1 MYPAYLADHLIV
13 PRGKGEM
20 PQRQLTDRFCDRV
33 KAESQIDYFD
43 DVVTGLA
50 LRVSPTKKAWI
61 WLHTGLDGKRKRLT
75 FGTYPAISL
84 AAARGKV
91 ETMRRELEVGLPPK
105 TETFQAICEEYLR
118 RAKVRTKADRQRTLE
133 RLVYPSL
140 GSRPIDDVRRSEI
153 IRLLDGIEDANGPVM
168 ADRTLALVRK
178 IMNWHATRSDDFR
191 SPIVKGMARVRPSE
205 RARERVLTDDEIRAV
220 WANGNGV
227 FGRFVK
233 FLLLTG
239 ARRSEAAQ
247 MERSEVDG
255 SDWTLP
261 AARNKTKV
269 DLVRPLSK
277 AALALVENGEADWVF
292 TTDGVMPISGFSK
305 FKRALDKASGVR
317 DYTLHD
323 CRRTARSL
331 MSRAGVPSDHAER
344 CLGHVIGGVRGVYD
358 RHEYHAEK
366 TQAFE
371 ALAALI
377 ERIVSGA
384 QAGVVQLKGRGKR

>member
-1 MYPAYLADHLIV
+1 
-13 PRGKGEM
+13 M

-33 KAESQIDYFD
+33 NAESQIDYFD
-43 DVVTGLA
+43 DAVTGLA

-105 TETFQAICEEYLR
+105 TETFRAICDEYLR

-140 GSRPIDDVRRSEI
+140 GSRPIDDIRRSEI

-191 SPIVKGMARVRPSE
+191 SPIVRGMARVRPSE
-205 RARERVLTDDEIRAV
+205 RARERVLTDDEIRAI

-227 FGRFVK
+227 FGHFVQ

-239 ARRSEAAQ
+239 ARRSEA
-247 MERSEVDG
+247 SEMTWAEIDG
-255 SDWTLP
+255 GDWTLP

-269 DLVRPLSK
+269 DLVRPLSR
-277 AALALVENGEADWVF
+277 AAQDTLPPKQGEYVF
-292 TTDGVMPISGFSK
+292 TTDGRSPISGFSK
-305 FKRALDKASGVR
+305 FKRAFDKATGTKGW
-317 DYTLHD
+317 TLHD
-323 CRRTARSL
+323 CRRSARSL
-331 MSRAGVPSDHAER
+331 MSRAGVPTDHAER

-358 RHEYHAEK
+358 RHEYHREK
-366 TQAFE
+366 AQAFD
-371 ALAALI
+371 ALASLV
-377 ERIVSGA
+377 ERIVSGSE
-384 QAGVVQLKGRGKR
+384 GDVVQLRGRGKR